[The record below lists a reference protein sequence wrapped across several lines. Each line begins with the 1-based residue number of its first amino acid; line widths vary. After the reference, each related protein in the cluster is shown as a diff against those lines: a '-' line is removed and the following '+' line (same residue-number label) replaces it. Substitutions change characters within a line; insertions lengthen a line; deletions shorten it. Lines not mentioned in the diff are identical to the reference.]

1 MSNKVKMIPEF
12 FISKKDWKKIIQYAE
27 SSYRQFKAEIGG
39 QCVVVEDAEGN
50 FWLKD
55 PVILKQEVS
64 GGNCEMEEAELAIH
78 YGRAADKHGDDVRHC
93 WWHSHHTMGAFWSGT
108 DDRTI
113 MENETDDFSVS
124 LVVNLKQEYKL
135 RVQMFYP
142 VEVEVNVNLN
152 IQDDIPQNKSVDKEV
167 ADKCSKET
175 TSVITYGGHNYGSK
189 AMNNRAQRELFDYNM
204 GFNYGYTMHD
214 NDCDFKS
221 LTSEQYTQ
229 LMKFIDELAEKFY
242 DNKISFQEYKKEV
255 NEANKKLK
263 KHNLKVKNLKSHE
276 LATFAMGNFAE
287 DFFENIKE
295 VN

>member
-1 MSNKVKMIPEF
+1 MGDIKMIPEF
-12 FISKKDWKKIIQYAE
+12 FISKNDWKKIIQYAE

-64 GGNCEMEEAELAIH
+64 AGNCDLDEAELAMH
-78 YGRAADKHGDDVRHC
+78 YGKMADKYGDDIRHC

-108 DDRTI
+108 DDKTI

-142 VEVEVNVNLN
+142 IIAEVNVPLN
-152 IQDDIPQNKSVDKEV
+152 IADEIPQSKAIDKEV
-167 ADKCSKET
+167 ANKCEKET
-175 TSVITYGGHNYGSK
+175 HQVITYGG
-189 AMNNRAQRELFDYNM
+189 NNTHGHSRAQRELFDYNY
-204 GFNYGYTMHD
+204 GFSYGHTVYD
-214 NDCDFKS
+214 NDCDFKQ

-229 LMKFIDELAEKFY
+229 LMKYIDELAEKFY
-242 DNKISFQEYKKEV
+242 DSKITFQEYKKEV
-255 NEANKKLK
+255 NDANKKLK
-263 KHNLKVKNLKSHE
+263 KHNLRIKNLKSHE

>member
-1 MSNKVKMIPEF
+1 MSGKIKMIPEF
-12 FISKKDWKKIIQYAE
+12 FISKSDWRKIIQYAE
-27 SSYRQFKAEIGG
+27 SSYRQFQAEIGG

-64 GGNCEMEEAELAIH
+64 GGNCEMEEAELAMH

-108 DDRTI
+108 DHNTI

-142 VEVEVNVNLN
+142 IEAEVNVTLN
-152 IQDDIPQNKSVDKEV
+152 IQDEMPQSKAIDKEV
-167 ADKCSKET
+167 ANKCSKET
-175 TSVITYGGHNYGSK
+175 AQVITYGGNNKQNYSK
-189 AMNNRAQRELFDYNM
+189 SQRELFDYNY
-204 GFNYGYTMHD
+204 GFSYGHTIYD

-221 LTSEQYTQ
+221 LNSEQYTQ
-229 LMKFIDELAEKFY
+229 LMKYIDELAEKFY

-255 NEANKKLK
+255 KDANKKLK
-263 KHNLKVKNLKSHE
+263 KHNLRVKDLKSHE

>member
-1 MSNKVKMIPEF
+1 MSNIKMVPEF
-12 FISKKDWKKIIQYAE
+12 FISKNDWKKIIQYAE

-39 QCVVVEDAEGN
+39 QCVVVENAEGN

-64 GGNCEMEEAELAIH
+64 AGNCDLDEAELAMH
-78 YGRAADKHGDDVRHC
+78 YGKMADKYGDDVRHC

-108 DDRTI
+108 DHNTI

-142 VEVEVNVNLN
+142 IEAEVNVPLH
-152 IQDDIPQNKSVDKEV
+152 IEDEIPQSKTIDKEV
-167 ADKCSKET
+167 AKKCEKET
-175 TSVITYGGHNYGSK
+175 SAVVTYGGKGRHYTYGGS
-189 AMNNRAQRELFDYNM
+189 QRELFDYNY
-204 GFNYGYTMHD
+204 GFAYGHTIHD
-214 NDCDFKS
+214 TDCDFKS

-229 LMKFIDELAEKFY
+229 LMKYIDELAEKFY
-242 DNKISFQEYKKEV
+242 DNKITFQEYKKEI

>member
-1 MSNKVKMIPEF
+1 MSDIKMIPEF
-12 FISKKDWKKIIQYAE
+12 FISKNDWKKIIQYAE
-27 SSYRQFKAEIGG
+27 SSYRQFQAEIGG

-64 GGNCEMEEAELAIH
+64 GGNCEMEEEALAIH
-78 YGRAADKHGDDVRHC
+78 YGKMADKYGDDVRHC

-108 DDRTI
+108 DDKTI
-113 MENETDDFSVS
+113 MENEADDFSVS

-142 VEVEVNVNLN
+142 IEAEVNVPLN
-152 IQDDIPQNKSVDKEV
+152 IADEIPQSKAIDKEV
-167 ADKCSKET
+167 ADKCEKET
-175 TSVITYGGHNYGSK
+175 RQIVTYGGKNTHGYSK
-189 AMNNRAQRELFDYNM
+189 AQRELFDYNY
-204 GFNYGYTMHD
+204 GFSYGHTIYD
-214 NDCDFKS
+214 NDVDFKS

-242 DNKISFQEYKKEV
+242 DNKITFQEYKKEIK
-255 NEANKKLK
+255 EANKKLK
-263 KHNLKVKNLKSHE
+263 KHNLRVRNLKSHE

>member
-1 MSNKVKMIPEF
+1 MSNIKMIPEF
-12 FISKKDWKKIIQYAE
+12 FISKNDWKKIIQYAE

-39 QCVVVEDAEGN
+39 QCVVVQDEHGD

-64 GGNCEMEEAELAIH
+64 GGNCEMEEAELAMH
-78 YGRAADKHGDDVRHC
+78 YGKMADKYGDNIRHC

-108 DDRTI
+108 DDNTI

-135 RVQMFYP
+135 RVQMFYHI
-142 VEVEVNVNLN
+142 EDEVNVPLH
-152 IQDDIPQNKSVDKEV
+152 IEDEIPQSKAIDKEV
-167 ADKCSKET
+167 AKKCEKET
-175 TSVITYGGHNYGSK
+175 AKVITYGGKNSYGHSQ
-189 AMNNRAQRELFDYNM
+189 AQRELFDYNY
-204 GFNYGYTMHD
+204 GFAYGHTVYD
-214 NDCDFKS
+214 NDVDFKS

-242 DNKISFQEYKKEV
+242 DNKISYEEYKKEAK
-255 NEANKKLK
+255 EANKKLK
-263 KHNLKVKNLKSHE
+263 KHNLKIKHLQSHE

>member
-1 MSNKVKMIPEF
+1 MSDVKMVPEF
-12 FISKKDWKKIIQYAE
+12 FISKNDWKKIIQYAE

-64 GGNCEMEEAELAIH
+64 SGNCDLDEEALAIH
-78 YGRAADKHGDDVRHC
+78 YGKMAEKYGDDIRHC

-108 DDRTI
+108 DHNTI
-113 MENETDDFSVS
+113 MANETDDFSVS

-142 VEVEVNVNLN
+142 IQAEVNVPLC
-152 IQDDIPQNKSVDKEV
+152 IEDEIPQSKAIDKEV
-167 ADKCSKET
+167 ADKCEKET
-175 TSVITYGGHNYGSK
+175 TTIVTYGGHNRHGHSK
-189 AMNNRAQRELFDYNM
+189 AQRELFDYNY
-204 GFNYGYTMHD
+204 GFTYGHTVYD

-229 LMKFIDELAEKFY
+229 LMKFIDELAERFY
-242 DNKISFQEYKKEV
+242 DNKISYEEYKKETK
-255 NEANKKLK
+255 EANKKLK
-263 KHNLKVKNLKSHE
+263 KHNLRIKKLKSHE

>member
-1 MSNKVKMIPEF
+1 MSDVKMVPEL
-12 FISKKDWKKIIQYAE
+12 FISKNDWKKIIQYAE

-64 GGNCEMEEAELAIH
+64 GGNCEMEEEALAIH
-78 YGRAADKHGDDVRHC
+78 YGKMADKHGDDVRHC

-108 DDRTI
+108 DDKTI

-142 VEVEVNVNLN
+142 IVAEVNVPLN
-152 IQDDIPQNKSVDKEV
+152 IADDIPQSKSIDKEV
-167 ADKCSKET
+167 ASKCEKET
-175 TSVITYGGHNYGSK
+175 RQVVTYGGTNQYGGHSK
-189 AMNNRAQRELFDYNM
+189 AQRELFDYNY
-204 GFNYGYTMHD
+204 GFSYGHTIYD

-242 DNKISFQEYKKEV
+242 DNKISYEEYKKEAK
-255 NEANKKLK
+255 EANKKLK
-263 KHNLKVKNLKSHE
+263 KHNLRIKNLKSHE

>member
-1 MSNKVKMIPEF
+1 MSDIKMIPEF
-12 FISKKDWKKIIQYAE
+12 FISKNDWKKIIQYAE

-64 GGNCEMEEAELAIH
+64 GGNCEMEEEALAIH
-78 YGRAADKHGDDVRHC
+78 YGKMADKYGDDVRHC
-93 WWHSHHTMGAFWSGT
+93 WWHSHHTMEAFWSGT
-108 DDRTI
+108 DDKTI
-113 MENETDDFSVS
+113 MENEADDFSVS

-142 VEVEVNVNLN
+142 IEAEVNVPLN
-152 IQDDIPQNKSVDKEV
+152 IADEIPQSKAIDKEV
-167 ADKCSKET
+167 TSKCEKE
-175 TSVITYGGHNYGSK
+175 SPRVITYGGHNHRYS
-189 AMNNRAQRELFDYNM
+189 QRELFDYNS
-204 GFNYGYTMHD
+204 GFHYGHMVYD

-242 DNKISFQEYKKEV
+242 DNKISYEEYKKEAK
-255 NEANKKLK
+255 EANKKLK
-263 KHNLKVKNLKSHE
+263 KHNLKIKHLKSHE

>member
-1 MSNKVKMIPEF
+1 MSKIKMIPEF
-12 FISKKDWKKIIQYAE
+12 FISKKDWRKIIQYAE

-64 GGNCEMEEAELAIH
+64 SANCEMEEEALAIH
-78 YGRAADKHGDDVRHC
+78 YGKMADKHGDNIRHC

-108 DDRTI
+108 DDNTI

-142 VEVEVNVNLN
+142 IEAEVNVPLN
-152 IQDDIPQNKSVDKEV
+152 IDDEIPQSKAIDKEV
-167 ADKCSKET
+167 ADKCDKET
-175 TSVITYGGHNYGSK
+175 TAIVTYGGHNHRYS
-189 AMNNRAQRELFDYNM
+189 QRELFDYNY
-204 GFNYGYTMHD
+204 GFGVPTDN
-214 NDCDFKS
+214 NDCDFTK
-221 LTSEQYTQ
+221 LNQAQYTQ
-229 LMKFIDELAEKFY
+229 LVKWIDELAEKFY
-242 DNKISFQEYKKEV
+242 DNKISFEEYKKEV
-255 NEANKKLK
+255 KAANKKLK
-263 KHNLKVKNLKSHE
+263 KHNLKVKNLKSHQ

>member
-1 MSNKVKMIPEF
+1 MSKIKMIPEF
-12 FISKKDWKKIIQYAE
+12 FISKNDWKKIIQYAE
-27 SSYRQFKAEIGG
+27 SSYRQFQAEIGG

-64 GGNCEMEEAELAIH
+64 AGNCDLDEAELAMH
-78 YGRAADKHGDDVRHC
+78 YGKMADKYGDDVRHC

-108 DDRTI
+108 DHNTI

-142 VEVEVNVNLN
+142 IEAEVNVPLH
-152 IQDDIPQNKSVDKEV
+152 IEDEIPQSKAIDKEV
-167 ADKCSKET
+167 AKKCEKET
-175 TSVITYGGHNYGSK
+175 PRVITYGGTNQHGHSK
-189 AMNNRAQRELFDYNM
+189 AQRELFDYNY
-204 GFNYGYTMHD
+204 GFSYGHTIYD
-214 NDCDFKS
+214 NDVDFKS

-242 DNKISFQEYKKEV
+242 DGKISYEEYKKEAK
-255 NEANKKLK
+255 EANKKLK
-263 KHNLKVKNLKSHE
+263 KHNLRVRNLKSHE

>member
-1 MSNKVKMIPEF
+1 MSKIKMIPEF
-12 FISKKDWKKIIQYAE
+12 FISKKDWRKIIQYAE

-55 PVILKQEVS
+55 PVILKQVVS
-64 GGNCEMEEAELAIH
+64 GGNCDLDEAELAMH
-78 YGRAADKHGDDVRHC
+78 YGKMADKYGDNIRHC

-108 DDRTI
+108 DDNTI

-142 VEVEVNVNLN
+142 IEAEVNVPLN
-152 IQDDIPQNKSVDKEV
+152 IADEIPQSKAIDKEV
-167 ADKCSKET
+167 ANKCEKET
-175 TSVITYGGHNYGSK
+175 RAVITYGGNNTHGHSK
-189 AMNNRAQRELFDYNM
+189 AQRELFDYNY
-204 GFNYGYTMHD
+204 GFSYGHTIYD

-229 LMKFIDELAEKFY
+229 LMKYIDELAEKFY
-242 DNKISFQEYKKEV
+242 DNKITFQEYKKEI

>member
-1 MSNKVKMIPEF
+1 MSNIKMIPEF
-12 FISKKDWKKIIQYAE
+12 FISKNDWKKIIQYAE

-50 FWLKD
+50 FWLKE

-78 YGRAADKHGDDVRHC
+78 YGKMADKYGDDVRHC

-108 DDRTI
+108 DHNTI

-142 VEVEVNVNLN
+142 IEAEVNVTLN
-152 IQDDIPQNKSVDKEV
+152 IEDEIPQSKAIDKEV
-167 ADKCSKET
+167 ADKCEKET
-175 TSVITYGGHNYGSK
+175 AKVITYGGKNGYGHSK
-189 AMNNRAQRELFDYNM
+189 AQRELFDYNY
-204 GFNYGYTMHD
+204 GFSYGHTVYD
-214 NDCDFKS
+214 NDCDFKA
-221 LTSEQYTQ
+221 LNSEQYTQ
-229 LMKFIDELAEKFY
+229 LMKYIDELAEKFY

-255 NEANKKLK
+255 NDANKKLK
-263 KHNLKVKNLKSHE
+263 KHNLRIKNLKSHE